1 MRAPSAGLT
10 AAAVLGTTVL
20 PVRHLELLYLYGMQ
34 RGLGN
39 RAPLGRQERTV
50 AELQGDM
57 TRPLITITI
66 IKPHFLLTYC
76 TDKWTISTA
85 GARWFTTKR
94 AGCWLAIKVPQSHL
108 SERSPTPTHP
118 HPHGSPSGP
127 LVKMPILILAELAH
141 GQFGPACAGA
151 EIRARAQIYIIALRE
166 VCDTHEPSQRIMGG
180 NR

>member
-1 MRAPSAGLT
+1 MRAPSAGLA

-66 IKPHFLLTYC
+66 IKPHFVGFM
-76 TDKWTISTA
+76 S
-85 GARWFTTKR
+85 F
-94 AGCWLAIKVPQSHL
+94 
-108 SERSPTPTHP
+108 
-118 HPHGSPSGP
+118 
-127 LVKMPILILAELAH
+127 EL
-141 GQFGPACAGA
+141 
-151 EIRARAQIYIIALRE
+151 E
-166 VCDTHEPSQRIMGG
+166 VVLFHSVSVQP
-180 NR
+180 